1 MKKYIKTTVFLAGLM
16 IMGGAVQAEVP
27 LFNFTLE
34 VKDVQNPHVLLGKD
48 RKPVHAQGPNTFNVP
63 VGKSDYVFFVQYQD
77 KGETR
82 EVRCPIS
89 GAPTLV
95 TATIDPT
102 KPSSEACMTQES
114 NRKTGIV
121 AL

>member
-1 MKKYIKTTVFLAGLM
+1 METYIKTIALLLLMSGL
-16 IMGGAVQAEVP
+16 GQAEPP

-34 VKDVQNPHVLLGKD
+34 VKDVQSPQVLLGKD
-48 RKPVHAQGPNTFNVP
+48 RKPIHAQGPNTFNVP

-77 KGETR
+77 KGQTK

-89 GAPTLV
+89 GAPALV

-114 NRKTGIV
+114 SRKTGIV